1 MRCKANEKL
10 TIGEIE
16 LTRLLLKCQCKKKK
30 GGRRCKWFAAGEL
43 QQAIS
48 NDVASSLKCSVSES
62 SVEEIPVEPVTETEN
77 ENPSFSLDTK
87 PHILFILADDYGSFD
102 TGFQGSEILTPNL
115 DSLAATGIKLE
126 NYYVQSSCSPTRA
139 QLFTGRYQIRMGMQK
154 GVIRP
159 PQPRSVPLDEK
170 LLPEAMKQC
179 GYHTE
184 EGFQSQLVTSQSQDN
199 KIINLKTI

>member
-1 MRCKANEKL
+1 MHVRPNLNTDRWK
-10 TIGEIE
+10 
-16 LTRLLLKCQCKKKK
+16 
-30 GGRRCKWFAAGEL
+30 GEL
-43 QQAIS
+43 QRTIS
-48 NDVASSLKCSVSES
+48 NDVANNLKCSVIES
-62 SVEEIPVEPVTETEN
+62 PAEEIPVEHVTETEN
-77 ENPSFSLDTK
+77 EKPSISLDTK

-102 TGFQGSEILTPNL
+102 AGFRGSEILTPNL
-115 DSLAATGIKLE
+115 DSLAASGIKLE

-184 EGFQSQLVTSQSQDN
+184 VRFLNREVSN
-199 KIINLKTI
+199 RA